1 MANKHE
7 LTSAQISQCG
17 VLLTRYRL
25 LLHGVESAP
34 LTTDV
39 GIDLVAY
46 SGTARRT
53 LTIQV
58 KTVVKPTT
66 ARAKGRRALA
76 WTMQRDGSAEIAA
89 LVDLSTGTVWLLT
102 MERFFELAQ
111 QQRPRN
117 AQLLLFADGTVES
130 GGDQPCVDKFA
141 EYLLE
146 EMVGVF
152 F

>member
-1 MANKHE
+1 MANTHE

-17 VLLTRYRL
+17 VLLTRYKL
-25 LLHGVESAP
+25 LLQGVESAP

-46 SGTARRT
+46 SGTAGRA

-89 LVDLSTGTVWLLT
+89 LVDLSTGRVWLLT
-102 MERFFELAQ
+102 MKKFFELAQ

-117 AQLLLFADGTVES
+117 AQLLLFADVTVGS
-130 GGDQPCVDKFA
+130 GGDQAGVDKFA

-146 EMVGVF
+146 ERVGVF

>member
-17 VLLTRYRL
+17 VLLTRYKL

-39 GIDLVAY
+39 GVDLVAY
-46 SGTARRT
+46 SGTARRA

-58 KTVVKPTT
+58 KTVLKPTT
-66 ARAKGRRALA
+66 LWAKGRMALA

-89 LVDLSTGTVWLLT
+89 LVDLSAGRVWLLT
-102 MERFFELAQ
+102 MKQFFELAQ
-111 QQRPRN
+111 QQRPLN
-117 AQLLLFADGTVES
+117 AQLLLFADVAVGS
-130 GGDQPCVDKFA
+130 GGDEAGVDKFA